1 MEQNELMRTQ
11 RNLFLS
17 TLRVFKQES
26 NHCLVSVLGI
36 TNWVGNYIQD
46 TLGASPLNISNKIT
60 APYFTKEEV
69 YELFGQYEKQE
80 NIKLED
86 GIDHIF
92 EQTEGAQG
100 LTVLFGKC
108 FESRRQG

>member
-1 MEQNELMRTQ
+1 LEY
-11 RNLFLS
+11 
-17 TLRVFKQES
+17 S
-26 NHCLVSVLGI
+26 NCWI
-36 TNWVGNYIQD
+36 TNWVGEYIED
-46 TLGASPLNISNKIT
+46 TIQGSPFNISNKIT

-86 GIDHIF
+86 GIMDHIF